1 MLLFMTRT
9 TQACVIFAGVLFFL
23 PILPAYSEQPAAK
36 THGTGTAMNVTSSAF
51 QAEAM
56 IPSKYTCEGGNVSP
70 PLTWTGVPTGTKSL
84 ALICDDPDAPGGP
97 FVHWVLYNLP
107 ASTTA
112 LAERVATTPILPGGA
127 RQGMNGFDKIG
138 YGGPCPPEGK
148 AHHYFF
154 KLYALDSGLAVKPG
168 ATKKEVEQAMEH
180 HILAEG
186 LLMGKYQRK
195 K

>member
-1 MLLFMTRT
+1 M
-9 TQACVIFAGVLFFL
+9 AHAGVIIAAAQFL
-23 PILPAYSEQPAAK
+23 LSGLQCNAEQPAAR
-36 THGTGTAMNVTSSAF
+36 THATGSAMNITSSAF

-56 IPSKYTCEGGNVSP
+56 IPSKYTCKGGNASP
-70 PLTWTGVPTGTKSL
+70 PLTWMGAPIGTKTF
-84 ALICDDPDAPGGP
+84 ALICDDPDAPGGT

-112 LAERVATTPILPGGA
+112 LAEKMPATPTLPGGA
-127 RQGMNGFDKIG
+127 RQGINGFDKIG

-168 ATKKEVEQAMEH
+168 ATKKEVELAMEH

-186 LLMGKYQRK
+186 LLMGKYRRNK
-195 K
+195 